1 MRVLLLLRGSA
12 GCGKSTWIEQNGLK
26 PYTLS
31 ADDIRLLCQSPV
43 LQTDGTVGISQSND
57 KIVWK
62 TLFDLLEIRMQKGEF
77 TVIDATNSKTSE
89 MNRYKQMC
97 DIYRY
102 RMYCVDFT
110 DIPIEEVKK
119 RNASREELK
128 RVPDEV
134 IDKMYSRF
142 KTQKI
147 PSGIKVIKPNELDT
161 IWMKLVDLSGYKK
174 IHHIGDIHGCYTAL
188 KKYLDNN
195 GGIKDDEFYIFC
207 GDYVDRGIE
216 NADVVNYLIS
226 IKDKKNVLMLEG
238 NHECYHKDTE
248 VLTDKGW
255 KLLKDVNIENDLV
268 AEFNI
273 NNNIIDFVKPLRKIS
288 KTSNELVIIEG
299 FDTKQVVT
307 MNHDVVYG
315 NEKIKANEF
324 LNKDKLTQQK
334 FSLFGYAN
342 DKAYDIDDNS
352 LKLLVWVIT
361 DGTIV
366 DYRKSESE
374 SNKRRIQWK
383 LSREDKIKSLTNLL
397 NNMGIEYTIK
407 PVGNKREGRKQPYI
421 IRVYGDTARFYCD
434 KMLDGVKH
442 YPSFFR
448 NLNRRQALIVLEELV
463 KTDASSRSE
472 IKIDWSC
479 IDKNDVDIIQEMCI
493 KNGIACTYRLKD
505 NSCGYNKNGTI
516 YWVSFKPYGVFTN
529 NQIKVEKINYNDKVY
544 CLTMPQGTLITR
556 IDGKVAFS
564 GNCHIWRWANNC
576 QSRSKEFE
584 LVTKPQLENA
594 KIDKKD
600 VRQLYRKFGQCAY
613 YKYGENVYLVTHAG
627 LSVLPENLTFV
638 ATEQMIKGVGSYND
652 FEKIADTFVE
662 KMPSNYYQ
670 IHGHRN
676 TKQVPIRVNDRV
688 FNLEGRVEFGG
699 DLRCV
704 QLDKNGMHEVETHN
718 EVFKTPEMRET
729 QSVTNSSVSDI
740 IIALRANKYI
750 KEKNFGNISSFN
762 FTSKA
767 FYDKVWNEQTTKAR
781 GLYLDTIKGK
791 VVARA
796 YEKFFNINER
806 PETKFDML
814 QNRLQFPVTAYVKEN
829 GYLGI
834 VSYDEYND
842 SLFIASK
849 STIDSQFAEWLK
861 EAIYEQITPENRE
874 KMKQF
879 AKDNNVSF
887 VFENVDMKNDP
898 HIIEYSE
905 SKLYLL
911 DIVYNQM
918 DFAKY
923 DYETMCDIA
932 HQFGLT
938 PKEKALEIA
947 NWQDFYDW
955 YYAVLEEDYEYNGR
969 KIEGFVIEDSV
980 GYMTKLKLA
989 YYNFWKFM
997 RAVSH
1002 EAIKNGYIKKTS
1014 ALTTPIANEYYA
1026 WVRKL
1031 HDVED
1036 IESVPRDICTLRKQ
1050 FFKDKLGE

>member
-26 PYTLS
+26 PYALS

-43 LQTDGTVGISQSND
+43 LQPDGTVGISQNND
-57 KIVWK
+57 KTVWK
-62 TLFDLLEIRMQKGEF
+62 TLFNLLEIRMQKGEF

-97 DIYRY
+97 ETYRY

-110 DIPIEEVKK
+110 DIPIDEVKK
-119 RNASREELK
+119 RNTNREELK
-128 RVPDEV
+128 RVPDEA

-147 PSGIKVIKPNELDT
+147 PSGIKVIKPNELDS
-161 IWMKLVDLSGYKK
+161 IWMKLFDLSEYKK
-174 IHHIGDIHGCYTAL
+174 IHHIGDVHGCYTAL
-188 KKYLDNN
+188 KKYIDDN

-216 NADVVNYLIS
+216 NADVIKYLIS
-226 IKDKKNVLMLEG
+226 IKDRKNVLMLEG
-238 NHECYHKDTE
+238 NHERW
-248 VLTDKGW
+248 LW
-255 KLLKDVNIENDLV
+255 L
-268 AEFNI
+268 
-273 NNNIIDFVKPLRKIS
+273 
-288 KTSNELVIIEG
+288 
-299 FDTKQVVT
+299 
-307 MNHDVVYG
+307 
-315 NEKIKANEF
+315 
-324 LNKDKLTQQK
+324 
-334 FSLFGYAN
+334 
-342 DKAYDIDDNS
+342 
-352 LKLLVWVIT
+352 
-361 DGTIV
+361 
-366 DYRKSESE
+366 
-374 SNKRRIQWK
+374 
-383 LSREDKIKSLTNLL
+383 
-397 NNMGIEYTIK
+397 
-407 PVGNKREGRKQPYI
+407 
-421 IRVYGDTARFYCD
+421 
-434 KMLDGVKH
+434 
-442 YPSFFR
+442 
-448 NLNRRQALIVLEELV
+448 
-463 KTDASSRSE
+463 
-472 IKIDWSC
+472 
-479 IDKNDVDIIQEMCI
+479 
-493 KNGIACTYRLKD
+493 
-505 NSCGYNKNGTI
+505 
-516 YWVSFKPYGVFTN
+516 
-529 NQIKVEKINYNDKVY
+529 
-544 CLTMPQGTLITR
+544 
-556 IDGKVAFS
+556 
-564 GNCHIWRWANNC
+564 WANGC
-576 QSRSKEFE
+576 TGKSKEFE
-584 LVTKPQLENA
+584 LVTKPQLEES

-613 YKYGENVYLVTHAG
+613 YKYGKNIYLVTHAG
-627 LSVLPENLTFV
+627 LSVLPNNLTFV
-638 ATEQMIKGVGSYND
+638 ATDQMIHGVGNYND
-652 FEKIADTFVE
+652 FEKIAETFAE

-704 QLDKNGMHEVETHN
+704 QLDKNGMHEIETHN
-718 EVFKTPEMRET
+718 EVFKTPEIREK
-729 QSVTNSSVSDI
+729 QSVTNSSVADVI
-740 IIALRANKYI
+740 ISLRANRYI
-750 KEKNFGNISSFN
+750 QEKKFGNISSFN
-762 FTSKA
+762 FTNKA
-767 FYDKVWNEQTTKAR
+767 FYDKVWDEQTTKAR
-781 GLYLDTIKGK
+781 GLYLDTFKGK
-791 VVARA
+791 VAARA
-796 YEKFFNINER
+796 YDKFFNINER

-814 QNRLQFPVTAYVKEN
+814 QNKLQFPVTAYVKEN

-842 SLFIASK
+842 DLFIASK

-861 EAIYEQITPENRE
+861 EAICNQITVENRE
-874 KMKQF
+874 KMKQY

-898 HIIEYSE
+898 HIIEYPE

-932 HQFGLT
+932 HQLGLT
-938 PKEKALEIA
+938 PKEKAFEIA

-955 YYAVLEEDYEYNGR
+955 YYDILEEDYEYNGR

-997 RAVSH
+997 RAISH
-1002 EAIKNGYIKKTS
+1002 EAIRNGYIKKTS

-1031 HDVED
+1031 HDVDD
-1036 IESVPRDICTLRKQ
+1036 IDSIPKDICTLRRL